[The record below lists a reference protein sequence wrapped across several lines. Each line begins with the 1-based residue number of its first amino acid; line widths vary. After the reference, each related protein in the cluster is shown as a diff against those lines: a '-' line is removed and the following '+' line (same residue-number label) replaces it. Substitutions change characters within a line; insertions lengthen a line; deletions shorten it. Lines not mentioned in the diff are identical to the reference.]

1 MSTIAIQRQSNIF
14 NRSQFTGTSDAS
26 QKLQKIYD
34 NTVIS
39 LRKAVTWNR
48 IGNTLDSLKEVFSE
62 CYETNWDGYG
72 AQPITVATYQEAI
85 RFLNSIPSWLE
96 IPEIV
101 PEPSGDIGFE
111 WNFGK
116 NKIFAVS
123 LNGTNKL
130 VYAGILGAGNKA
142 HGIEVFNG
150 ALPRTIIDNVLRI
163 SPVKEES

>member
-1 MSTIAIQRQSNIF
+1 MSAIAIQNESNIF
-14 NRSQFTGTSDAS
+14 NKSQFTGSSDAS
-26 QKLQKIYD
+26 YKLQLIYD
-34 NTVIS
+34 NTVAS
-39 LRKAVTWNR
+39 LRKAITWNR
-48 IGNTLDSLKEVFSE
+48 IGNALDSLKEVFSE
-62 CYETNWDGYG
+62 CYETDWDGYG
-72 AQPITVATYQEAI
+72 AQPITIATYHESV

-116 NKIFAVS
+116 NKIFVVS

-142 HGIEVFNG
+142 HGVEVFNG

-163 SPVKEES
+163 APIKEES